1 MRRSV
6 TLARAEPTGP
16 PLARDHQVVYDSED
30 RPVWRSGSP
39 TVQVPVFDVPLEAG
53 KINRKARPTQVDTLV
68 SYDRVWREW
77 LRSEC
82 RIDPDRAFYA
92 PVRGQSMEDLLFDG
106 DWILGERQDHIDRD
120 GVFALVL
127 NGLLLIKYVRPG
139 LQRGTIDL
147 ISRNPS
153 FPPYTARE
161 SEGDELHIIG
171 RYVRRVSR

>member
-6 TLARAEPTGP
+6 ALARAEPASP
-16 PLARDHQVVYDSED
+16 PLAGDHQVIYDVED
-30 RPVWRSGSP
+30 QPVWRSGTP

-106 DWILGERQDHIDRD
+106 DWILGERQDHVDRD

>member
-1 MRRSV
+1 
-6 TLARAEPTGP
+6 
-16 PLARDHQVVYDSED
+16 
-30 RPVWRSGSP
+30 
-39 TVQVPVFDVPLEAG
+39 
-53 KINRKARPTQVDTLV
+53 
-68 SYDRVWREW
+68 
-77 LRSEC
+77 
-82 RIDPDRAFYA
+82 
-92 PVRGQSMEDLLFDG
+92 MEDLFLMA
-106 DWILGERQDHIDRD
+106 DWILGERQDHVDRD